1 MRKLG
6 MVGGTSWYSTALYY
20 EQINRHV
27 GKSRGGLSS
36 APLLIESLDLA
47 PVAALELAGE
57 WERVAG
63 IVVDSARRLADAGAE
78 ALILCSNTLH
88 KVAPELEAAL
98 SIPLIHIGDVTA
110 DRLVADGVRRTGL
123 IGTRFTV
130 AERFIRER
138 IEAKGIAVT
147 IPDAATAA
155 EIDRII
161 FEELAKGEVLRNSQR
176 KLRTCLTEMAQAR
189 QQAVVLG
196 CTELV
201 LLVDP
206 GAAVLPAYDTT
217 ALHAR
222 AAAEWILAG

>member
-57 WERVAG
+57 WARVAD
-63 IVVDSARRLADAGAE
+63 IVVDSALRLADAGAE
-78 ALILCSNTLH
+78 GLILCSNTLH
-88 KVAPELEAAL
+88 KVAPELEEAL

-110 DRLVADGVRRTGL
+110 DRLAADGVTKAGL

-130 AERFIRER
+130 AEKFIRER

-147 IPDAATAA
+147 VPDAASAA

-161 FEELAKGEVLRNSQR
+161 FEELAKGEILRNSQR
-176 KLRTCLTEMAQAR
+176 KLRTCLTQMAQAR

-206 GAAVLPAYDTT
+206 GAALLPAYDTT

-222 AAAEWILAG
+222 AAADWILAG